1 MTALVAVIHGLL
13 AMAVPH
19 QRQKRPVDGRDSA
32 FGRPGHDV
40 LFFVRADDD
49 PEPDSRAGRSRRVHH
64 DGCAWFLGTI

>member
-19 QRQKRPVDGRDSA
+19 QRRKRPVDGLDSA

-40 LFFVRADDD
+40 LFFVRTGDD
-49 PEPDSRAGRSRRVHH
+49 PEPDSRGRGATATLQTVN
-64 DGCAWFLGTI
+64 AI